1 MIKMRALLV
10 LLIAHGFAW
19 GAENPAL
26 MERGEELVMGRC
38 FLCHGATGDS
48 SSPLYPKLAGQNEQ
62 YLLKQLNNFKQ
73 GQRDS
78 NDMRKV
84 VADMDDKDFR
94 AVAHYF
100 SRQAPSRGK
109 SAYAEMRA
117 VGEKIY
123 REGKPD
129 KGLTACRECHG
140 DDGGGS
146 ATLPKIAG
154 QHTLYVETQLTL
166 FEERKRT
173 NDNALMQDIAKR
185 LESDEMRALAEY
197 LRGL

>member
-1 MIKMRALLV
+1 MIKLHV
-10 LLIAHGFAW
+10 LLTLLAVHCVVL
-19 GAENPAL
+19 GAENPEL
-26 MERGEELVMGRC
+26 MARGEELVMGRC
-38 FLCHGATGDS
+38 FLCHGGTGDS

-84 VADMDDKDFR
+84 VADMDDQDFR

-100 SRQAPSRGK
+100 SRQEPTRGK
-109 SAYAEMRA
+109 SAYADMRA

-123 REGKPD
+123 RNGSPG

-140 DDGGGS
+140 DDGKGS

-197 LRGL
+197 LRDL